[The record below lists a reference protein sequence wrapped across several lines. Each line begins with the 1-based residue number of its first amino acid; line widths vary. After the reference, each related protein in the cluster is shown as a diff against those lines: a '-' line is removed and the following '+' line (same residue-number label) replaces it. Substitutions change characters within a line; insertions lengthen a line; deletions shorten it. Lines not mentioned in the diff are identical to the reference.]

1 MSVATEAAGQLARP
15 VSRGRVFWRSPLGRI
30 LKRAPFYALVVIVF
44 VYALAPFFWAL
55 RSAFTPESDMF
66 STPLQYI
73 PDSPTLDNFRQAFE
87 AEFFRKALLNSALVA
102 GGVTVLSLAI
112 GTLAAF
118 ALGRFRFRGRSFVMY
133 LMLSMTMFP
142 SIAILGALYTMISGF
157 SIGPIELPN
166 IYDTLWA
173 LLFTYLIFTLPFTI
187 WVLTSFMQALPGD
200 LEEAAYVDGATP
212 FQVFYKVLLPLML
225 PGLATTGLLA
235 FISAW
240 NEYLFA
246 LSFIQDP
253 DKYTVPLAITS
264 FVGESGSAFQQPW
277 GTIMAATII
286 ITVPLVALVLIFQR
300 YILAGLTAGAVK
312 G

>member
-1 MSVATEAAGQLARP
+1 M
-15 VSRGRVFWRSPLGRI
+15 
-30 LKRAPFYALVVIVF
+30 
-44 VYALAPFFWAL
+44 
-55 RSAFTPESDMF
+55 
-66 STPLQYI
+66 
-73 PDSPTLDNFRQAFE
+73 TL
-87 AEFFRKALLNSALVA
+87 
-102 GGVTVLSLAI
+102 LSLAI

-118 ALGRFRFRGRSFVMY
+118 ALGRFQFRGRSFVMY

-157 SIGPIELPN
+157 SLGPIDLPN
-166 IYDTLWA
+166 IYDTLWS

-187 WVLTSFMQALPGD
+187 WVLTTFMQALPGD

-212 FQVFYKVLLPLML
+212 FQVFYKVLLPLIL
-225 PGLATTGLLA
+225 PGLVTTGLLA

-264 FVGESGSAFQQPW
+264 FVGESGSSFQQPW

-286 ITVPLVALVLIFQR
+286 VTVPLVALVLVFQR

>member
-1 MSVATEAAGQLARP
+1 MSVATETAGQLVRP
-15 VSRGRVFWRSPLGRI
+15 VSRSRVFWRSPLGRI

-66 STPLQYI
+66 STPLQYV
-73 PDSPTLDNFRQAFE
+73 PDNPTLDNFRQAFE

-102 GGVTVLSLAI
+102 GGVTILSLAI

-157 SIGPIELPN
+157 SIGPLDLPN

-187 WVLTSFMQALPGD
+187 WVLTTFMRALPAD